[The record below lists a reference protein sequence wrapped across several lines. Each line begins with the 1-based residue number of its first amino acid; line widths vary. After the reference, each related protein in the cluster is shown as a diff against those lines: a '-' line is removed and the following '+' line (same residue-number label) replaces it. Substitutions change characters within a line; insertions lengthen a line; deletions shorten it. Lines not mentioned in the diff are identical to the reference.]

1 MIRGLMTDDEWAIVE
16 PFLATA
22 SLRGGRPPANHWRVL
37 DGILWI
43 CRTGTPWRDLP
54 EAFGNWNSIW
64 RQFRRWCESGVWDV
78 LLQGLADG
86 GGELDALQMI
96 DSTTIRAHR
105 CAAGETGGMQFQA
118 LGRSRGGFTTK
129 VHLRCNAA
137 GLPVG
142 VVLTAGEA
150 HDVTAYDALMEQR
163 DSDPGAMLA
172 DKGYDSDA
180 IRHGLQDRGVAPEIP
195 TKSNRKVQHFVS
207 KRLYRLRS
215 RIECFIGHLKEQR
228 RIATRY
234 EFAKAGMSIRSSI
247 SLSCKIRSKV
257 TVSFSTGAIPDTS
270 SDRAIFGASL

>member
-1 MIRGLMTDDEWAIVE
+1 MICGLMMDDEWAIVE
-16 PFLATA
+16 PFLTNPL
-22 SLRGGRPPANHWRVL
+22 LRGGRPPANHRRVL

-43 CRTGTPWRDLP
+43 CRAGAPWRDLP

-64 RQFRRWCESGVWDV
+64 RRFRRWCESGVWDV

-96 DSTTIRAHR
+96 DSTTIRAHC
-105 CAAGETGGMQFQA
+105 CAAGEKGGIQFQA

-163 DSDPGAMLA
+163 DS
-172 DKGYDSDA
+172 
-180 IRHGLQDRGVAPEIP
+180 
-195 TKSNRKVQHFVS
+195 
-207 KRLYRLRS
+207 
-215 RIECFIGHLKEQR
+215 
-228 RIATRY
+228 
-234 EFAKAGMSIRSSI
+234 
-247 SLSCKIRSKV
+247 
-257 TVSFSTGAIPDTS
+257 
-270 SDRAIFGASL
+270 